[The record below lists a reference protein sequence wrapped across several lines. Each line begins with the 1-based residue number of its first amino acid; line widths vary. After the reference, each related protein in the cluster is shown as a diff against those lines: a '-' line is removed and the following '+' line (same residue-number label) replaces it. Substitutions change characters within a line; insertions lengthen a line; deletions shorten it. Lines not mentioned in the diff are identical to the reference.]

1 MKNRILPI
9 LIFVGLIGCRSYVV
23 SDPPAQPVS
32 AEHVHAAASEMCRS
46 ILTREEIS
54 SAYSA
59 VVIRYDGID
68 NKTRFFTPVNLF
80 GEVLMTALSRAAPSS
95 VRFTSATAKD
105 ENVDYVLKGTA
116 TSVSSATTSGVSD
129 YIVISMVLEDP
140 VSKEGIWRDSY
151 EMKVTTRKGTVY
163 Q

>member
-1 MKNRILPI
+1 MRWNIPL
-9 LIFVGLIGCRSYVV
+9 LFCVCALGCRSYVV

-32 AEHVHAAASEMCRS
+32 AEHVHAAAEQMCRS
-46 ILTREEIS
+46 ILALDEIS

-59 VVIRYDGID
+59 VNIRFDGIE

-80 GEVLMTALSRAAPSS
+80 GEILMSRLSRANSSS
-95 VRFTSATAKD
+95 VRFSGSAAKNED
-105 ENVDYVLKGTA
+105 VDYVLKGSA
-116 TSVSSATTSGVSD
+116 TSASSATTSGISD
-129 YIVISMVLEDP
+129 YIVITMILEDP
-140 VSKEGIWRDSY
+140 ISKEGLWRDSY